1 MPRGQIQTTD
11 AEVETNGGTLE
22 LVNTQYSSG
31 DNAKDFELIKE
42 ARLGS
47 SSAFKDLFNSHVNR
61 VYAVCL
67 RYSQDTDT
75 ADELT
80 QEVFIKAWEKLHTF
94 QFESKFSSW
103 LYSIATN
110 QFLMHKRS
118 EKRFTERVNHYGE
131 IQMRENPFLKPS
143 VSHDYSMDVEA
154 AMAKLPEQAR
164 MAFVLHDIEGYK
176 HHEISEIMNIEV
188 GTSKAH
194 LHRARKILREE
205 LSK

>member
-1 MPRGQIQTTD
+1 MYAANQIQK
-11 AEVETNGGTLE
+11 GTLE
-22 LVNTQYSSG
+22 LVTTPDVNNTLENENSRDFSLIRQARSG
-31 DNAKDFELIKE
+31 SE
-42 ARLGS
+42 A
-47 SSAFKDLFNSHVNR
+47 AFKELFNSHVNR
-61 VYAVCL
+61 IYAVCL
-67 RYSQDTDT
+67 RFSQDTDM

-94 QFESKFSSW
+94 HFESKFSSW
-103 LYSIATN
+103 LYSIASN

-118 EKRFTERVNHYGE
+118 EKRAAEHNTQYGE
-131 IQMRENPFLKPS
+131 KLLRDNPLLRPA
-143 VSHDYSMDVEA
+143 VSHDYSIDVETA
-154 AMAKLPEQAR
+154 LAKLPRQAR
-164 MAFVLHDIEGYK
+164 MTFILHDIEGYK